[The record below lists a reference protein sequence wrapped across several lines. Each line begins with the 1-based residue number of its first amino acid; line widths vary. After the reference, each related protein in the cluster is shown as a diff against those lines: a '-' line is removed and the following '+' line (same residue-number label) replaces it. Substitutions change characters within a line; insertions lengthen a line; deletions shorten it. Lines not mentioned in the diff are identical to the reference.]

1 MYFKPVTAELSKR
14 ELEAARLGFKQLLR
28 RKRFSPRFIEQHGDD
43 LLGTATLEYSRKV
56 DDGEDI
62 KNPTGWLIACAW
74 RRTQSQL
81 EAEGRRPEIVSTE
94 VTGPVADELS
104 KDPEDA
110 LLSEDRVRKVR
121 EAVEELPVEQRRVVA
136 LSYFEGM
143 TVREAARAL
152 DWHPSKAQRAHEAA
166 KRRLQELLGVDDAD
180 ALEIEIGLAAYG
192 SVAADERSRNVVERA
207 VHRTVD
213 GLASFKQQVM
223 DGGAQLKQHASAT
236 YYRALDPMPFAAAR
250 PGTVASVAV
259 GCVLAVGGGATYCVE
274 KGMNPVGAARSL
286 IASNSEPDQQS
297 EDDEAKTEPV
307 TTPAPVY
314 TPEPTTPSDESP
326 APEPAPNP
334 EPTTETK
341 PQPKPQ
347 PEPEPS
353 PEESFEPNSAY
364 ASSEGG
370 SEETYEAPEAAPVE
384 SSEPAPAP
392 ARPGPQFGGP

>member
-1 MYFKPVTAELSKR
+1 MYFKPVEAELSKR

-56 DDGEDI
+56 DEGAGIE
-62 KNPTGWLIACAW
+62 NPTGWLIACAW

-94 VTGPVADELS
+94 VTGPVADELG

-192 SVAADERSRNVVERA
+192 SVAANDSTRNLLERTAQRS
-207 VHRTVD
+207 VD
-213 GLASFKQQVM
+213 GMASLKQHVV
-223 DGGAQLKQHASAT
+223 DGGAQLKQHATST
-236 YYRALDPMPFAAAR
+236 YYRVVDPTPLAAAR
-250 PGTVASVAV
+250 PGTVASLAV

-274 KGMNPVGAARSL
+274 QGMNPIGAARGL
-286 IASNSEPDQQS
+286 IASSSEPEQQ
-297 EDDEAKTEPV
+297 EPTETKPDPS
-307 TTPAPVY
+307 PAPVY
-314 TPEPTTPSDESP
+314 TPEPAPVEEEAPAPEAAAEPEP
-326 APEPAPNP
+326 APEP
-334 EPTTETK
+334 K
-341 PQPKPQ
+341 PDPKPK
-347 PEPEPS
+347 PEPS
-353 PEESFEPNSAY
+353 PEESFEPDAAY

-370 SEETYEAPEAAPVE
+370 TEETYEAPEAAPVE

>member
-1 MYFKPVTAELSKR
+1 MYFKPVAAELSKR

-43 LLGTATLEYSRKV
+43 LLGTASLEYSRKV
-56 DDGEDI
+56 DDGADI
-62 KNPTGWLIACAW
+62 QNPTGWLIACAW

-94 VTGPVADELS
+94 VTGPVADETG

-192 SVAADERSRNVVERA
+192 SVAAHERTRNVVERA
-207 VHRTVD
+207 VHRTAD
-213 GLASFKQQVM
+213 GLASLKQQVL
-223 DGGAQLKQHASAT
+223 DGGAQLKQHATST
-236 YYRALDPMPFAAAR
+236 YYRVVDPTPLAAAR
-250 PGTVASVAV
+250 PGTVASLAV

-274 KGMNPVGAARSL
+274 QGMNPIGAARGL
-286 IASNSEPDQQS
+286 IASSSEPESPPPS
-297 EDDEAKTEPV
+297 EPKPDPS
-307 TTPAPVY
+307 PGPVY
-314 TPEPTTPSDESP
+314 TPEPTPAEEEAP
-326 APEPAPNP
+326 APEATAEP
-334 EPTTETK
+334 EPTPE
-341 PQPKPQ
+341 PQ
-347 PEPEPS
+347 PEPKPKPEPT
-353 PEESFEPNSAY
+353 PEESFEPDAAY
-364 ASSEGG
+364 ASSEGA
-370 SEETYEAPEAAPVE
+370 SEETSEAPEAAPVE

>member
-1 MYFKPVTAELSKR
+1 MYFKPVEADLSKR
-14 ELEAARLGFKQLLR
+14 ELDAARLGFKHLLR

-56 DDGEDI
+56 DEGEEI
-62 KNPTGWLIACAW
+62 ENPTGWLITCAW
-74 RRTQSQL
+74 RRTQSHL
-81 EAEGRRPEIVSTE
+81 EAEGRRPETVSTE
-94 VTGPVADELS
+94 VTGPVADELG
-104 KDPEDA
+104 KGPEDT

-192 SVAADERSRNVVERA
+192 SVAANDSTRNLLERA
-207 VHRTVD
+207 VQRSVD
-213 GLASFKQQVM
+213 GLSSLKQHVV
-223 DGGAQLKQHASAT
+223 DGGTQLKQHATTT
-236 YYRALDPMPFAAAR
+236 YYRAVDPTPFAAAR

-274 KGMNPVGAARSL
+274 QGMNPIGAARGL
-286 IASNSEPDQQS
+286 IASSSEPESSPTS
-297 EDDEAKTEPV
+297 EPKPDPS
-307 TTPAPVY
+307 PGPVY
-314 TPEPTTPSDESP
+314 TPEPSPESEEASTPESTP
-326 APEPAPNP
+326 EPEPEPAP
-334 EPTTETK
+334 
-341 PQPKPQ
+341 QPKPDPKPK

-353 PEESFEPNSAY
+353 PEESFEPDSAY

>member
-1 MYFKPVTAELSKR
+1 MYFKPVAAELSKR

-43 LLGTATLEYSRKV
+43 LFGTASLEYSRKV
-56 DDGEDI
+56 DEGADI
-62 KNPTGWLIACAW
+62 ENPTGWLIACAW

-94 VTGPVADELS
+94 VTGPVADEIG

-192 SVAADERSRNVVERA
+192 SVAANDSTRNLLERTVQRS
-207 VHRTVD
+207 VD
-213 GLASFKQQVM
+213 GLSSLKQHVA
-223 DGGAQLKQHASAT
+223 DGGTQLKQHAATT
-236 YYRALDPMPFAAAR
+236 YYRAVDPTPFAAAR

-259 GCVLAVGGGATYCVE
+259 GCLLAVGGGATYCVE
-274 KGMNPVGAARSL
+274 QGMNPIGAARGL
-286 IASNSEPDQQS
+286 IASSSEPEPPSTS
-297 EDDEAKTEPV
+297 EPKPDPS
-307 TTPAPVY
+307 PGPVY
-314 TPEPTTPSDESP
+314 TPEPSPESEEASTPEP
-326 APEPAPNP
+326 TPEPEPAP
-334 EPTTETK
+334 
-341 PQPKPQ
+341 QPKPDPKPK

-353 PEESFEPNSAY
+353 PEESFEPDSAY

-370 SEETYEAPEAAPVE
+370 SEETSEAPEAAPVE